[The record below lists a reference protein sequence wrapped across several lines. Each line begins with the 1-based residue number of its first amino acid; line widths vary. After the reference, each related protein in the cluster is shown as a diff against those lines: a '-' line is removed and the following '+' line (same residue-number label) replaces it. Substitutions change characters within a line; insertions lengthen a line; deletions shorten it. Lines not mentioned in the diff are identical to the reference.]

1 MHSGFSS
8 CHYCGAPQIHSSEK
22 EARELRK
29 FTDQVVSNNF
39 LQKSSF
45 LHLTGRYCEFLYKS
59 MCFCPGLAK
68 GPMVHN
74 KPVNLLLENSI
85 QFFCGFN
92 KPL

>member
-39 LQKSSF
+39 LQKSSS
-45 LHLTGRYCEFLYKS
+45 LHLTGRYCEVLYKS
-59 MCFCPGLAK
+59 MCFCLSWPGQVAHGAYQAREFIIGKLDSIY
-68 GPMVHN
+68 
-74 KPVNLLLENSI
+74 LLI
-85 QFFCGFN
+85 Q
-92 KPL
+92 